1 LKYWRIRD
9 EYSKIE
15 NKHSKLLNYCLN
27 SNELNLFYQKLNN
40 DYFAYANNLKS
51 KKPIWKDTLDNY
63 FDIISSEIDVM
74 IKQIYTFNKEE
85 LQQIKNNNYQ
95 YYYKEFESLKKIYE
109 FNIFNQND
117 YSFKI
122 EQKIKI
128 LKEEINKRISNY
140 IYFPPTPYKGGSIVG
155 GLEAIC
161 AETSY
166 HYRVSIAT
174 KNGIKSYRGEPEQNR
189 MMLNLLKEGK
199 LLKP

>member
-1 LKYWRIRD
+1 MKYWRTRD

-15 NKHSKLLNYCLN
+15 NKHSTLLNYCLN

-40 DYFAYANNLKS
+40 DYFVYANNLKS

-63 FDIISSEIDVM
+63 FDIISSEIDGM
-74 IKQIYTFNKEE
+74 IKKIYTFSKEE

-95 YYYKEFESLKKIYE
+95 YYYNEFESLKNIYE

-122 EQKIKI
+122 ELKIKI
-128 LKEEINKRISNY
+128 IKEEINKRISNY
-140 IYFPPTPYKGGSIVG
+140 IYFPPTPYKGGSIID
-155 GLEAIC
+155 GLKEIC

-166 HYRVSIAT
+166 DYRVSIGA
-174 KNGIKSYRGEPEQNR
+174 KNGIIPYRGLPEQNR
-189 MMLNLLKEGK
+189 FLLNLLKQGK